1 MLKENMKQV
10 NKIIATTLAWC
21 SLVLIVLVFT
31 DIVRIF
37 NFPHLVRG
45 TITIVGAM
53 TTIVPYILLKLK
65 VSDIFLKYYMLVALS
80 ILIGTLGTSNSLGIY
95 ITYVLVP
102 IVSCL
107 YFDKV
112 FTLRMGIFS
121 YIVMTIGVYVN
132 AAGKMEVT
140 YWHWSHLETFRDYMI
155 GFTLEYVVVLMF
167 VYQVVKRAQTF
178 METQY
183 KSLEIL
189 QEENEH
195 QKKITAIVAKG
206 LPSDNMQ
213 ALNKLTD
220 DLETYTP
227 ENQAKLTAGHQFMVK
242 MQNIL
247 VYGENAN
254 SSLNQV
260 LGLLGEYFILER
272 IWFVEIDPE
281 NASTKLSYQ
290 WYKDSCNEIKD
301 YCSDMPVEV
310 QNKVIELYDKNGYL
324 EGNKNLPFGIDCD
337 YSRYLNEKMLGTQLW
352 IPAFKEGQYI
362 GAMCFESGELKEF
375 SVIDKFLLTEATGIV
390 ATQVER
396 LNSDNANAA
405 KSNFLSSMSHE
416 IRTPMNA
423 IMGMTTVA
431 LREDV
436 NDNVRK
442 CLNIIKS
449 SSEGLLTIINDILD
463 LSKIESGRIEIIEE
477 NYQIMSLLN
486 DVSIMANAR
495 NAEKGLDIKYE
506 YSSELPSKL
515 FGDFVRIKQVMINLV
530 TNSIKYTDE
539 GTVTVRLSCENMDA
553 DNTLMRF
560 EVTDTGQGIR
570 DEDIDKLFS
579 AYTQVNQEK
588 NHHKEGTGLGLR
600 ISKQLIELMGGTIG
614 VESTYGVG
622 STFYF
627 EVPQRIKD
635 STPAGTLEH
644 FEYDSQDD
652 DEAINF
658 TAPDARVLIVDDNKL
673 NLVIEKALFRPLMMN
688 ITTASSGMEAIK
700 LVKENEYDLIF
711 MDHFMP
717 EMDGVETVQVIRK
730 LEGNPNQNIPIV
742 ALTAD
747 AISGVRDEMI
757 SAGMDDFLSKP
768 IEMKAALRIFKTYL
782 SK

>member
-1 MLKENMKQV
+1 M
-10 NKIIATTLAWC
+10 
-21 SLVLIVLVFT
+21 
-31 DIVRIF
+31 
-37 NFPHLVRG
+37 
-45 TITIVGAM
+45 
-53 TTIVPYILLKLK
+53 
-65 VSDIFLKYYMLVALS
+65 
-80 ILIGTLGTSNSLGIY
+80 
-95 ITYVLVP
+95 
-102 IVSCL
+102 
-107 YFDKV
+107 
-112 FTLRMGIFS
+112 
-121 YIVMTIGVYVN
+121 
-132 AAGKMEVT
+132 
-140 YWHWSHLETFRDYMI
+140 
-155 GFTLEYVVVLMF
+155 
-167 VYQVVKRAQTF
+167 
-178 METQY
+178 
-183 KSLEIL
+183 
-189 QEENEH
+189 
-195 QKKITAIVAKG
+195 
-206 LPSDNMQ
+206 
-213 ALNKLTD
+213 
-220 DLETYTP
+220 
-227 ENQAKLTAGHQFMVK
+227 
-242 MQNIL
+242 
-247 VYGENAN
+247 
-254 SSLNQV
+254 
-260 LGLLGEYFILER
+260 
-272 IWFVEIDPE
+272 
-281 NASTKLSYQ
+281 
-290 WYKDSCNEIKD
+290 
-301 YCSDMPVEV
+301 
-310 QNKVIELYDKNGYL
+310 
-324 EGNKNLPFGIDCD
+324 
-337 YSRYLNEKMLGTQLW
+337 
-352 IPAFKEGQYI
+352 
-362 GAMCFESGELKEF
+362 
-375 SVIDKFLLTEATGIV
+375 

-539 GTVTVRLSCENMDA
+539 GTVTVRLSCKNMDA

-627 EVPQRIKD
+627 EVPQQIKD
-635 STPAGTLEH
+635 STPAGTLEQ

-658 TAPDARVLIVDDNKL
+658 TAVSYTHLTLPT
-673 NLVIEKALFRPLMMN
+673 KA
-688 ITTASSGMEAIK
+688 
-700 LVKENEYDLIF
+700 
-711 MDHFMP
+711 
-717 EMDGVETVQVIRK
+717 
-730 LEGNPNQNIPIV
+730 
-742 ALTAD
+742 
-747 AISGVRDEMI
+747 
-757 SAGMDDFLSKP
+757 
-768 IEMKAALRIFKTYL
+768 
-782 SK
+782 